1 MPTKAKIVLNI
12 DLDSKIGKFV
22 SWYEE
27 QYTTVNENG
36 RKRKGN
42 AKAALLDFLTATID
56 TAGKGAYAS
65 GYRTYD
71 REDGK
76 PLHSIEK
83 FEKDCEEYIEV
94 GRLPNELKAAKKHLS
109 PEEFETFQAN
119 WQKISSAEYLEKQ
132 NQKIIEEDKKQLV
145 EKRKLEGN

>member
-1 MPTKAKIVLNI
+1 MPTKPKIVLNI
-12 DLDSKIGKFV
+12 DPESKIGKFV

-56 TAGKGAYAS
+56 TAGKGQYAR
-65 GYRTYD
+65 GYRNYK
-71 REDGK
+71 EDDIK
-76 PLHSIEK
+76 PLPSIHK

-94 GRLPNELKAAKKHLS
+94 GRLPAELKAAKKHLS
-109 PEEFETFQAN
+109 PEEFEIFQAN
-119 WQKISSAEYLEKQ
+119 WQKISSAELLEKQ
-132 NQKIIEEDKKQLV
+132 NQKIVEEDKKQLA
-145 EKRKLEGN
+145 EKRKSEEK